1 MTTIE
6 STAKRWMPDRTTALW
21 AALLINVEVML
32 VAVYLLVSNVTITA
46 PRFLVYPFIW
56 INLGIWAIATVT
68 PTPVSPRNRR
78 IGLAIGIGYF
88 AVLAVVGGLVAFD
101 PVADTF
107 RIAWELPPGW
117 GPALLYQGDFLRLAI
132 VPYKLVG
139 YLALSYLVYTTVLDA
154 AGSAITGLV
163 GLFSCVSCAWPVLG
177 TVITGVF
184 GSSSAVAAVAT
195 NQPYGVSTLVFVT
208 AVGLLVWRPL
218 R

>member
-1 MTTIE
+1 MTNIE
-6 STAKRWMPDRTTALW
+6 AAARRWLPGRTVALW
-21 AALLINVEVML
+21 AALVINVEVML
-32 VAVYLLVSNVTITA
+32 VAIYLLVADVTITA

-56 INLGIWAIATVT
+56 INLGLWAVVTVT
-68 PTPVSPRNRR
+68 PPPASSRIRR

-88 AVLAVVGGLVAFD
+88 AVLAVVGGLLAFD
-101 PVADTF
+101 PVGAGF

-117 GPALLYQGDFLRLAI
+117 GPALLYQGDLLRLAI

-139 YLALSYLVYTTVLDA
+139 YVALSYLVYATVLDA
-154 AGSAITGLV
+154 AGSAVTGLV

-177 TVITGVF
+177 TVVTGVF
-184 GSSSAVAAVAT
+184 GGSSAVAAVAT

-208 AVGLLVWRPL
+208 AIGLLVWRPL